1 MSKEVVILIDIAVGC
16 IVAGFMLYGV
26 YKGYLN
32 TKMLEGIRVI
42 ISTMPRREGSMI
54 ADIMRYAEI
63 AVREVEQLVKT
74 GVLEKDNEVRQNAA
88 IEYVKDMLA
97 VDYKP
102 DAMEF
107 VDDETIAA
115 IVDAAVHELPR
126 NQ

>member
-1 MSKEVVILIDIAVGC
+1 MTKEIVILIDIAVAC
-16 IVAGFMLYGV
+16 VLAGLLLYGV
-26 YKGYLN
+26 YRGWLN

-42 ISTMPRREGSMI
+42 VSTFPRKEGSMV

-74 GVLEKDNEVRQNAA
+74 GQMEKDNEIRQNAA
-88 IEYVKDMLA
+88 VEYVKDMLA